1 MYLLEISQFFSIYV
15 KRHRRKSLMLCSFLN
30 FRGRKY
36 GNIRETVSIIYIQI
50 VYTHTLTHSHKG
62 ENFE

>member
-1 MYLLEISQFFSIYV
+1 
-15 KRHRRKSLMLCSFLN
+15 MLCSFLN

-36 GNIRETVSIIYIQI
+36 GIIRETVSIIYIQI